1 MILFVHTNSSYS
13 SRIYYPIVLSILEGG
28 YDLKALASSAL
39 AHVKVLAAGYP
50 SPTPIATSSTTVS
63 AAVIPTTAASIDGDD
78 DDDDGPSKHGG
89 DEAAALAEYIKG
101 LNL

>member
-1 MILFVHTNSSYS
+1 M
-13 SRIYYPIVLSILEGG
+13 LSILEGG

-50 SPTPIATSSTTVS
+50 SQIPIATSSTTVS
-63 AAVIPTTAASIDGDD
+63 AAITATTKAPTDGDD

>member
-1 MILFVHTNSSYS
+1 M
-13 SRIYYPIVLSILEGG
+13 EGG

-50 SPTPIATSSTTVS
+50 SPIPIVATSSTTVS
-63 AAVIPTTAASIDGDD
+63 AAVIATKTASIDGD